1 MIANTPRIARAH
13 QLPIRTCAISM
24 LRASSP
30 LAYCDRELRQFR
42 RHVEPPIAPMG
53 AGIRQF
59 GRDRL

>member
-1 MIANTPRIARAH
+1 
-13 QLPIRTCAISM
+13 M
-24 LRASSP
+24 LRASGP